1 MNNDFIRS
9 PASLGK
15 IWSGHCSGRRGIL
28 VLFSQCSVPSVLIF
42 LHFNPP
48 RPPIFLNSSSMNHI
62 REAAGRGDACPP
74 GSPRP
79 PLPPLGVLTATDKSV
94 TLVPVLGVGWGR
106 CLAGAS
112 AGILLGGF
120 YMCTPQPH
128 LPAPRPPQKKK
139 ACLSSPPFQRGSF
152 YLREERCYV
161 LLFL

>member
-1 MNNDFIRS
+1 M
-9 PASLGK
+9 
-15 IWSGHCSGRRGIL
+15 
-28 VLFSQCSVPSVLIF
+28 LFSQCSVPSVLIF
-42 LHFNPP
+42 LHFNPA

-74 GSPRP
+74 ARLPLP

-94 TLVPVLGVGWGR
+94 TLVPVLGGER
-106 CLAGAS
+106 CLVGAS

-120 YMCTPQPH
+120 YMCALHPSYLLPPPPPSRH
-128 LPAPRPPQKKK
+128 LLLQKRKKKK
-139 ACLSSPPFQRGSF
+139 ACLPSPPFQHGSF